1 MIKPWVRWL
10 SILKR
15 GDEWMVHITNA
26 SICTYSIY
34 PIVLLVNIQKQESHE
49 EPKSLE
55 SGETFVILTTM

>member
-1 MIKPWVRWL
+1 MIKLWVKWW

-26 SICTYSIY
+26 SVCVYSIY
-34 PIVLLVNIQKQESHE
+34 PIVLLVNIQKQEFHE
-49 EPKSLE
+49 KPKSLE